1 MHKRGDALPVS
12 AFVGMEDGTMPQGTA
27 AYEKRGIAV
36 DVPEWMPENCIQCNF
51 CAYVCPHSVIRPIP
65 MTEAEV
71 AAAPEATKSMNMTGM
86 PDLKFVMTVSTLDC
100 TGCGSCAQVCPG
112 KKAKK
117 HWL

>member
-1 MHKRGDALPVS
+1 
-12 AFVGMEDGTMPQGTA
+12 
-27 AYEKRGIAV
+27 
-36 DVPEWMPENCIQCNF
+36 
-51 CAYVCPHSVIRPIP
+51 

-112 KKAKK
+112 KKGEK